1 MGPVTSY
8 KSGYNPFFSRVSSP
22 QWPIPFH
29 PSYPTGGSRGVS
41 NRKIGG
47 FSIPP
52 RQETPKDTFVSMR
65 VGDYQKQ
72 SRSDGP
78 GKRLG
83 FGFPLTKRL
92 TNCQQKS
99 NQWIKSIKSKISK
112 WNFCNFFFWISS
124 NPILNPMYR
133 NPFMQQSY
141 NNPHVQQKHK
151 FPFHRPIYRLKVS
164 FPNWTNRRT
173 EALAL
178 PRHIVSLKWKMN
190 IASLGLRSD
199 LKVQLFNVGPCQ
211 THGIHSG

>member
-1 MGPVTSY
+1 MGTVTSY
-8 KSGYNPFFSRVSSP
+8 KSGYNPFSSRVSSP
-22 QWPIPFH
+22 QLPIPFH
-29 PSYPTGGSRGVS
+29 PSYPTGGS
-41 NRKIGG
+41 GG
-47 FSIPP
+47 FQPKDRWIFHPP

-65 VGDYQKQ
+65 VGDFQKQ

-78 GKRLG
+78 GKRWVLVSLWQNG
-83 FGFPLTKRL
+83 L

-99 NQWIKSIKSKISK
+99 NPWIKSIKSKISK
-112 WNFCNFFFWISS
+112 WNFCNYFFWISS
-124 NPILNPMYR
+124 NPILNPMYI

-151 FPFHRPIYRLKVS
+151 FPFHRPIYLLKVS

-178 PRHIVSLKWKMN
+178 PRHTVSLKWMMN